1 MINSKFKIG
10 DSVRIINDGNIY
22 TTYYR
27 MFSKLGFKD
36 TELNATLPYGI
47 GKVFGIDVHEN
58 NSNDILIAI
67 RDEYGNECLIDECGL
82 KHEFDMTTN
91 EGRLAYAKKHYPIG
105 TVIKSIHTDTKL
117 KLTSEPR
124 IYFKTTIISKSDD
137 RGIDV
142 YHAGVWAKIIEG
154 EQQEEIIMETQRL
167 TRQGLKEIH
176 SVACSNWKGKLEGM
190 SIRNTLEDY
199 IELTQEEVNAM
210 FGACTKDQLP
220 IVSKYL
226 KQDDGSVDVKKL
238 DFKDNHII
246 ARRNSGE
253 YKDKAFWLTTDYD
266 WILNFDNEGFLCL
279 IPTKK
284 K

>member
-1 MINSKFKIG
+1 MKNQVIKVLNREHGKKVIEYWNSQGVYTLNHRGIICEDERDTCIYYGVINGEFSNYSLNYIKNNNAE
-10 DSVRIINDGNIY
+10 II
-22 TTYYR
+22 
-27 MFSKLGFKD
+27 
-36 TELNATLPYGI
+36 ELPI
-47 GKVFGIDVHEN
+47 KE
-58 NSNDILIAI
+58 
-67 RDEYGNECLIDECGL
+67 
-82 KHEFDMTTN
+82 EFNMTTN

-124 IYFKTTIISKSDD
+124 IYFKTTIISESDD

-142 YHAGVWAKIIEG
+142 YHAGVWAKIIED
-154 EQQEEIIMETQRL
+154 EQQEEIVMETQRL

-190 SIRNTLEDY
+190 GIRNPLEDY

-226 KQDDGSVDVKKL
+226 KQDDGSVDIKKL
-238 DFKDNHII
+238 DFKDNHLI
-246 ARRNSGE
+246 ARRKYGE
-253 YKDKAFWLTTDYD
+253 YKNKAFWLTTDYD
-266 WILNFDNEGFLCL
+266 WILNFDNQGELCL